1 MKDFDLLFDALLKL
15 HSSDDEAPMEEEDEV
30 KEIQKERA
38 KNLSIEDFGLE
49 DASEDETNRELTL
62 EVRLDFYLVT
72 LTLKM
77 VFA

>member
-1 MKDFDLLFDALLKL
+1 MFDVVLKL
-15 HSSDDEAPMEEEDEV
+15 HSSDDDAPMEEEDEV

-62 EVRLDFYLVT
+62 EVKLAFCPVIF
-72 LTLKM
+72 TLKPL
-77 VFA
+77 FA

>member
-1 MKDFDLLFDALLKL
+1 
-15 HSSDDEAPMEEEDEV
+15 MEEEDEV

-62 EVRLDFYLVT
+62 EVKLAFYPVIF
-72 LTLKM
+72 TLKPL
-77 VFA
+77 FA

>member
-62 EVRLDFYLVT
+62 EVRLAFYPVT

-77 VFA
+77 LFS